1 MTEDARVLEEG
12 PAFEPTKRLRGLA
25 AVEGLLVAVP
35 EVLAMSEN
43 GEDVSGRG
51 KSYPVDHPS
60 NQTNGGGRYVIR

>member
-25 AVEGLLVAVP
+25 AVEGLVVAVS

-51 KSYPVDHPS
+51 KSRRFRSSLES
-60 NQTNGGGRYVIR
+60 NKRWR